1 MVKCLPAMRETP
13 LRFLGQEDPLDM
25 AYRQVRLKLS
35 VSNYVFF
42 FNCYKLLINNN
53 LFLSHPRAFLFLN
66 ESIR

>member
-42 FNCYKLLINNN
+42 LELL
-53 LFLSHPRAFLFLN
+53 
-66 ESIR
+66 